1 MIRYFKPV
9 AVAAL
14 MLTLAATPSQ
24 ADEVE
29 DALKLA
35 LEAYQAGDLAAA
47 KEEIDFAAQLI
58 TQMKAEGLSAFL
70 PEPLRGWEREDG
82 SNDTTAMMGFG
93 GGMMSSA
100 RYVRGGED
108 VNIEMMAEN
117 QMVTAMATMFGNA
130 TLMGSMGKVK
140 RIGRQKVVIT
150 NDGELQALVDNRI
163 FIQVTGRAP
172 IEEKEA
178 YFGAIDMAGLKDF

>member
-1 MIRYFKPV
+1 MQFKPA

-14 MLTLAATPSQ
+14 ALVLAAAPAQ

-29 DALKLA
+29 DALNMA

-70 PEPLRGWEREDG
+70 PDPLPGWEREEG
-82 SNDTTAMMGFG
+82 SGDTSAMMGFG

-100 RYVRGGED
+100 RYTRGGDD
-108 VNIEMMAEN
+108 VSIEMMADN

-130 TLMGSMGKVK
+130 ALMGSLGKVK

-172 IEEKEA
+172 VEDKEA
-178 YFGAIDMAGLKDF
+178 YFGAIDLKGLKDF